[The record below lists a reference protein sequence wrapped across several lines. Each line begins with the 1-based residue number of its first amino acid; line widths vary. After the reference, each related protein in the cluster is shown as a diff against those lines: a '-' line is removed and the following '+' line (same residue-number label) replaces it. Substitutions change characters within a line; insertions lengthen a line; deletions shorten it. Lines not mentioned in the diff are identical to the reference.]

1 MGKLGCIGYGAMGSA
16 LIAGFVSAGFSTR
29 GILVYDTSS
38 TARDKAKQQGFL
50 IADDLGQL
58 EECDYVLLAVK
69 PQQLE
74 TVAASWKQERRDQ
87 VVISILAG
95 VDTKTL
101 RAALNRE
108 KIIRVM
114 PNLPA
119 QIGRGVIAVHFPGEI
134 SDDEKQFVLGLLQK
148 TGKVFEIREEL
159 FNAVT
164 ALSGSGPAFVLL
176 ILEAFA
182 QAGVME
188 GLDFRTALDMAVE
201 TMVGTAEHLKAQK
214 MHPAELRDMV
224 TSPKGTTAAGLL
236 VLEDEATRASII
248 KGIRAA
254 AERSRQLQEGK

>member
-29 GILVYDTSS
+29 EILVYDTSS

-148 TGKVFEIREEL
+148 TGKVFEIRRGT
-159 FNAVT
+159 V
-164 ALSGSGPAFVLL
+164 
-176 ILEAFA
+176 
-182 QAGVME
+182 QRCY
-188 GLDFRTALDMAVE
+188 RTE
-201 TMVGTAEHLKAQK
+201 R
-214 MHPAELRDMV
+214 LR
-224 TSPKGTTAAGLL
+224 TGFCS
-236 VLEDEATRASII
+236 SH
-248 KGIRAA
+248 
-254 AERSRQLQEGK
+254 S